1 MSKDIGERVISV
13 RKKAGLNQ
21 REFAARLGISNG
33 GISQIENGKA
43 MPGGEFLLKM
53 DQEFNVDVNW
63 LLTGMSTD
71 GMTRNQNQISPEK
84 QKLIDT
90 FDDMTP
96 DQQRSFLEIGRFYT
110 QPKPGKIAG

>member
-43 MPGGEFLLKM
+43 MPRRGVSVK
-53 DQEFNVDVNW
+53 DASRV
-63 LLTGMSTD
+63 
-71 GMTRNQNQISPEK
+71 
-84 QKLIDT
+84 
-90 FDDMTP
+90 
-96 DQQRSFLEIGRFYT
+96 
-110 QPKPGKIAG
+110 